1 MRPVTIAVAVAE
13 LGAVVAPGFDSTA
26 EHPAEVCAPGCSGN
40 VVPGA
45 PGSAAA
51 GAAAIARAATAR
63 AALMRF
69 IADPS
74 NRDAALPSFAQLC
87 GRRTAIST
95 GCRSAL
101 YLALTPRRGDTGWAV
116 SQENAD
122 VVRLAYEALARGGLD
137 RFMEHFTD
145 DVDYRAVS
153 GAPDDIGPIHGKN
166 AFRAWLKDWF
176 DMFDGFKME
185 LLELIDAGEETVVWV
200 ERFGGRARRS
210 GIQIDLVIGGVF
222 TIRDGKLARGREYAT
237 REQALEAA
245 GLRE

>member
-1 MRPVTIAVAVAE
+1 M
-13 LGAVVAPGFDSTA
+13 SQK
-26 EHPAEVCAPGCSGN
+26 N
-40 VVPGA
+40 VVLVR
-45 PGSAAA
+45 
-51 GAAAIARAATAR
+51 RAY
-63 AALMRF
+63 
-69 IADPS
+69 D
-74 NRDAALPSFAQLC
+74 
-87 GRRTAIST
+87 
-95 GCRSAL
+95 
-101 YLALTPRRGDTGWAV
+101 
-116 SQENAD
+116 
-122 VVRLAYEALARGGLD
+122 ALAHEGID

-185 LLELIDAGEETVVWV
+185 LLELIDAGEDRVVWV
-200 ERFGGRARRS
+200 ERFGGRASRS

-245 GLRE
+245 GSGRG